1 MGLSKALGEILDQS
15 LESSSNEISVFLST
29 ISKPVPFEILSLV
42 SLK

>member
-29 ISKPVPFEILSLV
+29 ISKPVPF
-42 SLK
+42 